1 MENQNPT
8 TPDPA
13 ATPPAG
19 QQPAQQ
25 SQQAA
30 PWYGDLGDTELKG
43 WAENKKFQN
52 PAEALRS
59 YHSLEKMFGHDRA
72 GRTVVL
78 PGENASQEERDAF
91 FSRLGRPDAP
101 DNYDLEIPGDAPVDP
116 DFQSWFKGVAHKH
129 GLTAAQAKALA
140 ADYLPYAAGRGEL
153 TQQEQETAL
162 LREEG
167 ELKQA
172 WGAAYSQKTEQA
184 KAAAKAFGLDEA
196 VVSAIEKSAGY
207 AKTMQ
212 FFAAVGA
219 KIGELP
225 QLPNARDP
233 GVMTPQEAEAEIGR
247 LLSDPAWKNAYLTG
261 SKTHEARMDQLQKMK
276 SARG

>member
-1 MENQNPT
+1 MENDT
-8 TPDPA
+8 APA
-13 ATPPAG
+13 APGAAPAPAN
-19 QQPAQQ
+19 QQTQPA
-25 SQQAA
+25 AA

-43 WAENKKFQN
+43 WAENKKFQSA
-52 PAEALRS
+52 AEALRS

-91 FSRLGRPDAP
+91 FNRLGRPEAP
-101 DNYDLEIPGDAPVDP
+101 DNYDLGLPGDAPVDP

-140 ADYLPYAAGRGEL
+140 ADYVPYAAKRGDL
-153 TQQEQETAL
+153 SQQEAETLYLQEEA
-162 LREEG
+162 
-167 ELKQA
+167 ELKKS

-184 KAAAKAFGLDEA
+184 KAAAKAFGLDET
-196 VVSAIEKSAGY
+196 VVGAIEKSAGY

-212 FFAAVGA
+212 FFAAIGA

-225 QLPNARDP
+225 QMPGVRDP
-233 GVMTPQEAEAEIGR
+233 GAMTPHEAEAEIGR
-247 LLSDPAWKNAYLTG
+247 LLSDPAWKHAYLNG
-261 SKTHEARMDQLQKMK
+261 SKTHEARLNQLYAMK
-276 SARG
+276 AARG